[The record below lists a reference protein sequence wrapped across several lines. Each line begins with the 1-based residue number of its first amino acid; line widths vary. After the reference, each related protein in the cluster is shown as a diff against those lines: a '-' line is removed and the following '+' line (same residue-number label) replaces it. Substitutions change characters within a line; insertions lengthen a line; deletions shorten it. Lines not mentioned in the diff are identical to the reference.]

1 MTTNTSEAHLKKMRK
16 EKTDGLLSFHAFT
29 GANTSSRFAGKTT
42 KVLPTL
48 GNLGGIVV
56 LSSTET
62 DAALENLI
70 FLYGPKVQ
78 IV

>member
-1 MTTNTSEAHLKKMRK
+1 MHLLVPIHPAVSLADNKKCF
-16 EKTDGLLSFHAFT
+16 KTF
-29 GANTSSRFAGKTT
+29 
-42 KVLPTL
+42 
-48 GNLGGIVV
+48 GNLGRIVD

-78 IV
+78 IF